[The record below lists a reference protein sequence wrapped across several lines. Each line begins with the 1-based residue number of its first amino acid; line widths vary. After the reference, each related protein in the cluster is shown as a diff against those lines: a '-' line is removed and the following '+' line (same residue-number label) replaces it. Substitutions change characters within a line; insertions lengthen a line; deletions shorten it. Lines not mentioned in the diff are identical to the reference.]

1 MKVKFDTVLDEF
13 GPLLSR
19 VASSYEAN
27 PDLKD
32 DLVQEICL
40 AVWQALTRFKGDS
53 SLKTYVMR
61 IAHNRAV
68 NHVSYHAKQV
78 DKASYCETE
87 APVASVT
94 TQTEKNVMQ
103 RNKINTL
110 LDAVRELPI
119 QTRQVVTMSME
130 GLSYQEIS
138 EVCGL
143 TSSNV
148 GVILNRAKKQL
159 AETVQHD

>member
-1 MKVKFDTVLDEF
+1 MKVEFDKVLDEF

-27 PDLKD
+27 PDLKEE
-32 DLVQEICL
+32 LVQEICL
-40 AVWQALTRFKGDS
+40 AVWQALSRFKGDS
-53 SLKTYVMR
+53 SVKTYVMR

-68 NHVSYHAKQV
+68 NHVTYHAKQV
-78 DKASYCETE
+78 DKASYCESE
-87 APVASVT
+87 APVASAISG
-94 TQTEKNVMQ
+94 TEQNVMHQ
-103 RNKINTL
+103 NKLNNL
-110 LDAVRELPI
+110 LVAVRALPI

-159 AETVQHD
+159 AETIHHD